1 MGVFRVQ
8 GTLNNWQNRFLA
20 PEYRGETV
28 CCDLVVD
35 TGAVELALPA
45 DLIAPLK
52 LEAMGVKRVFTADGA
67 RHDCRIMGM
76 VELEVQGRTC
86 EVCAIELPPG
96 AVPLLGA
103 VPLEEM
109 DWHVNPGEGRLMPN
123 PLSPDEALLR
133 I

>member
-1 MGVFRVQ
+1 MGVFHVQ
-8 GTLNNWQNRFLA
+8 GTLNNWQNRFLPA
-20 PEYRGETV
+20 DKRGETV
-28 CCDLVVD
+28 SCDLLVD

-45 DLIAPLK
+45 EVIAPLK
-52 LEAMGVKRVFTADGA
+52 LVPMGVKRVVTADGA

-86 EVCAIELPPG
+86 EVRAIELPQG
-96 AVPLLGA
+96 AMPLLGA

-109 DWHVNPGEGRLMPN
+109 DWHVNPGEGKLMPN

>member
-1 MGVFRVQ
+1 M
-8 GTLNNWQNRFLA
+8 
-20 PEYRGETV
+20 
-28 CCDLVVD
+28 VD

-52 LEAMGVKRVFTADGA
+52 LEAMGVKRVFTADGT

-86 EVCAIELPPG
+86 ELRAIELPPG

-109 DWHVNPGEGRLMPN
+109 DWHIDPGEGRLMPN